1 MWFSGFFKNQL
12 YFKYNIHK
20 ITWTHLKC
28 SVDKFW
34 WIPTLNHS
42 IVRQR
47 TFPLSWRIPSDPSQ
61 LFPPYHPP
69 GMQWSP
75 FCHHSDFS
83 LDFLFDP
90 WAIQK
95 RNVSFPKFVFFLMY
109 MLSVSSLSPFW
120 LENILS
126 MISLLSDL
134 LSFGYLL
141 SYGLEWKSTNLLF
154 KGPDRKFFRLCAP
167 CDLCHNHSVLLS

>member
-1 MWFSGFFKNQL
+1 M
-12 YFKYNIHK
+12 
-20 ITWTHLKC
+20 
-28 SVDKFW
+28 
-34 WIPTLNHS
+34 TLPNY
-42 IVRQR
+42 
-47 TFPLSWRIPSDPSQ
+47 
-61 LFPPYHPP
+61 FPPTIH
-69 GMQWSP
+69 QACNDLLSVTIQI
-75 FCHHSDFS
+75 FLLTSS
-83 LDFLFDP
+83 LTHELF
-90 WAIQK
+90 
-95 RNVSFPKFVFFLMY
+95 RNVMFHFQNLCFFLMY

-126 MISLLSDL
+126 MISFLSDL